1 MHTLNLSSVN
11 EVGDKSSAT
20 LLAYLGFE
28 ECVLRSLLLH
38 NADFDDCERGSLMK
52 ALETNFY
59 SVTCLDLE
67 RQRDRHCG
75 EPERGERRPHHERR
89 SHRDGV
95 LRVNTTFT
103 SPDLSWNA
111 IRGNSA
117 EDLTK

>member
-1 MHTLNLSSVN
+1 MYLLRAN
-11 EVGDKSSAT
+11 EIEGKSCTT
-20 LLAYLGFE
+20 LLACLRFE

-38 NADFDDCERGSLMK
+38 SADFDYCERGSLMK

-75 EPERGERRPHHERR
+75 EPERGERRPHHEGR

>member
-59 SVTCLDLE
+59 SVTCLDL
-67 RQRDRHCG
+67 
-75 EPERGERRPHHERR
+75 
-89 SHRDGV
+89 
-95 LRVNTTFT
+95 NTTFT

>member
-38 NADFDDCERGSLMK
+38 NADFDDCECGSLMK

-75 EPERGERRPHHERR
+75 EPERGERRRHHGRR
-89 SHRDGV
+89 GHHDGV
-95 LRVNTTFT
+95 LRVNTTLTTF
-103 SPDLSWNA
+103 DLSWNA
-111 IRGNSA
+111 IGG
-117 EDLTK
+117 DQC